1 MTAMTTEQ
9 RDYFVN
15 RLDEIAREK
24 VQAKAVELFGATGR
38 PEQPTWG
45 MVFEGIRSGEITLK
59 ADKVDYTGP
68 YLNPTDVVWPAME
81 AKQAELTAYRE
92 TVRVEKQ
99 RAMDAV
105 YLDTTAQD
113 ALAAFA
119 AI

>member
-1 MTAMTTEQ
+1 MTTEQ

-15 RLDEIAREK
+15 RVNEIAREK

-38 PEQPTWG
+38 PQQPTWG

-68 YLNPTDVVWPAME
+68 YLNPSDVEWPAME
-81 AKQAELTAYRE
+81 AKQAELEAYKAF
-92 TVRVEKQ
+92 VAQEKQ
-99 RAMDAV
+99 SAMDGIM
-105 YLDTTAQD
+105 LDGAAKD